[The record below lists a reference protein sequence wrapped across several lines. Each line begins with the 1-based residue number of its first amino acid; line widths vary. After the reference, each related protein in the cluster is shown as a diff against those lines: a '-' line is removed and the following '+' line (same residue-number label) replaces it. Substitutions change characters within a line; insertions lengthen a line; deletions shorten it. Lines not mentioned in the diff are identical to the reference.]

1 MEQCGQPCSW
11 GVESRFK
18 CEELLL
24 LTVFRWALSGENMRG
39 CREGALLC
47 ARHCLY

>member
-1 MEQCGQPCSW
+1 MEQCEQPCSF

-24 LTVFRWALSGENMRG
+24 LPFLGI
-39 CREGALLC
+39 
-47 ARHCLY
+47 